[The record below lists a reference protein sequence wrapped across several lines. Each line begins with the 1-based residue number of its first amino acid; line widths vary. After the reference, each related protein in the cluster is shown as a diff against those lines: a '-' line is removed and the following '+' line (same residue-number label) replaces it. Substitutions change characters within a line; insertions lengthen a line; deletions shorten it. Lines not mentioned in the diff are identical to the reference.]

1 MPGLWPHHRACERRG
16 SVRPLFCKG
25 VGFLDVIIIYLT
37 SDHLGRPAD
46 RGRYLL
52 DEQSNHFLN
61 LADAHLKAALICLTY
76 LSYSSLDTLFPE
88 TEVSGI
94 EGQILGGDFVFL
106 EYAVLEYMEHVK
118 EWMRHKRPQDSA
130 ETISAALGRLFDARG
145 NAAFDQS
152 APSEVFMG
160 EFAPFQ
166 AQPALQRSLASA
178 ASFLTG
184 ARIGMIE
191 VDGEYH
197 DCDCWVPGQRQS
209 C

>member
-1 MPGLWPHHRACERRG
+1 MLL
-16 SVRPLFCKG
+16 LF
-25 VGFLDVIIIYLT
+25 YLT
-37 SDHLGRPAD
+37 SDYLGRPAN

-52 DEQSNHFLN
+52 DEQSNHFMN
-61 LADAHLKAALICLTY
+61 LADAHLKAALVCLTY

-94 EGQILGGDFVFL
+94 DGQILGGDFVFL
-106 EYAVLEYMEHVK
+106 EYSVLEYMEHIK
-118 EWMRHKRPQDSA
+118 GWMRHKRPQDSA
-130 ETISAALGRLFDARG
+130 ETIFAALGRLFDDRG
-145 NAAFDQS
+145 SAAFDQS

-166 AQPALQRSLASA
+166 SQPALQRSLASA

-191 VDGEYH
+191 VDGEYN
-197 DCDCWVPGQRQS
+197 DNDCWKLGLRQS